1 MGLFKKKSVRKSYDK
16 EKMRPVIQAS
26 ICTGEQVAGFKDI
39 QTGEMEEIMLIKCP
53 QDLEY
58 FKRILMVSKFTKDGR
73 KFYAG

>member
-16 EKMRPVIQAS
+16 EKIRPVIRTS

-39 QTGEMEEIMLIKCP
+39 QTGKMEEIMLIKCP

-58 FKRILMVSKFTKDGR
+58 SKSIYSITEEIPK
-73 KFYAG
+73 